1 MAGVSSRSG
10 MAGVFIPGA
19 VNTEG
24 RNRPMKKIFT
34 TILMSLFL
42 SGPAYAADIK
52 KEFHVSQKLLSS
64 GVVQQTAV
72 YKGDKYVPNT
82 YGPAIFNTFIYER
95 KIIAITWQNQP
106 LINMDIFPIVETE
119 LKSFAPNIS
128 KEFMNY
134 SGDSARVVLVLD
146 MNKTKGVNDA
156 LYVPTMFPKGF
167 TVNNVITWKQ

>member
-1 MAGVSSRSG
+1 
-10 MAGVFIPGA
+10 
-19 VNTEG
+19 
-24 RNRPMKKIFT
+24 MKKIIV

-64 GVVQQTAV
+64 GVVQQTAI

-82 YGPAIFNTFIYER
+82 FGPAIFNTFIYER
-95 KIIAITWQNQP
+95 KIIAVTWQNQP
-106 LINMDIFPIVETE
+106 LINLDIFPIVETE
-119 LKSFAPNIS
+119 LKSFSPNVS

-134 SGDSARVVLVLD
+134 GGNKARVVLVLD
-146 MNKTKGVNDA
+146 MNKTKGVNGA

-167 TVNNVITWKQ
+167 SVSNVITWKQ

>member
-1 MAGVSSRSG
+1 
-10 MAGVFIPGA
+10 
-19 VNTEG
+19 
-24 RNRPMKKIFT
+24 MKKILA

-52 KEFHVSQKLLSS
+52 KEFNVSQKLLSS
-64 GVVQQTAV
+64 GVVQQTAI

-82 YGPAIFNTFIYER
+82 FGPAIFNTFIYER
-95 KIIAITWQNQP
+95 KIIAVTWQNQP
-106 LINMDIFPIVETE
+106 LVDMDIFPIVETE

-146 MNKTKGVNDA
+146 MNRTKGAEGA

-167 TVNNVITWKQ
+167 SVSNVITWKQ

>member
-1 MAGVSSRSG
+1 
-10 MAGVFIPGA
+10 
-19 VNTEG
+19 
-24 RNRPMKKIFT
+24 MKKIIA

-42 SGPAYAADIK
+42 CSPAYATDIK
-52 KEFHVSQKLLSS
+52 KEFNVSQKLLSS

-72 YKGDKYVPNT
+72 YSGDKYVPNT

-156 LYVPTMFPKGF
+156 LYAPA
-167 TVNNVITWKQ
+167 